1 MDTRSMFSF
10 DDLEHESSSDMGE
23 DKVKGGME
31 EVPRRWGALTT
42 VSPLAKNRSRTTLR
56 SPYLTRRV
64 RRGQLVSPSA
74 SASR

>member
-31 EVPRRWGALTT
+31 EVPRR
-42 VSPLAKNRSRTTLR
+42 
-56 SPYLTRRV
+56 
-64 RRGQLVSPSA
+64 
-74 SASR
+74 